1 MTALTNKFDVNRS
14 KKFENEDTLARSLLL
29 LILSNTFGSTGSP
42 AYEEIQTDN
51 SRSYKIL
58 ELSYIVYLLSGSSLS
73 KGQQYWPIYLGLVVQ
88 KVDNAIQWIVQSVFL
103 ILIRWILIYPMD
115 SAIQRLNNRGQE
127 VGDPRWVV

>member
-29 LILSNTFGSTGSP
+29 LILSITFGSTGSP

-73 KGQQYWPIYLGLVVQ
+73 KGQQYWPVYLGLVVQ
-88 KVDNAIQWIVQSVFL
+88 KVDNAIQWIVQSVSL

-115 SAIQRLNNRGQE
+115 SAIRRLNNRGQE
-127 VGDPRWVV
+127 VGDPRWVM

>member
-29 LILSNTFGSTGSP
+29 LILSITFGSTGSA

-58 ELSYIVYLLSGSSLS
+58 ELSYRIIPKISPSMYKTL
-73 KGQQYWPIYLGLVVQ
+73 QI
-88 KVDNAIQWIVQSVFL
+88 
-103 ILIRWILIYPMD
+103 
-115 SAIQRLNNRGQE
+115 
-127 VGDPRWVV
+127 

>member
-29 LILSNTFGSTGSP
+29 LILSITFGSTGSA

-58 ELSYIVYLLSGSSLS
+58 ELSYRIIPKISPSMYKPL
-73 KGQQYWPIYLGLVVQ
+73 QI
-88 KVDNAIQWIVQSVFL
+88 
-103 ILIRWILIYPMD
+103 
-115 SAIQRLNNRGQE
+115 
-127 VGDPRWVV
+127 